1 MLSILLNKFPA
12 LVAVGSYLQNKYI
25 LSLIILFLFVILAK
39 LVLFIFSKYLEKFAA
54 KTETEFDDLIFAKT
68 KRPVF
73 YLILAYG
80 LKLSLL
86 NLEIDGVVSNLIA
99 TIMAIMFVIILDRIV
114 EITVEV
120 WGKTF
125 AKKTKTKIDNILIP
139 MIHKTIKVI
148 FVIIAFIWILDI
160 WNINITPYLAG
171 VGISGMVLGLA
182 LQDSLKNVFGGISL
196 ILDKTFRVGDKIKIE
211 SGNLGEVYD
220 IGLRSTKIR
229 TYDNE
234 IIMVPNGHLANS
246 RIQNYT
252 RPTAKIRV
260 GVNIG
265 VEYGNNIKHVQK
277 IVVKTIKSMK
287 DVLDDPAPAAH
298 FFEMGDFSLKFK
310 AYFWVDS
317 WKNAYTKKLE
327 ATEKIYDAL
336 NKSKI
341 GIPFPTRTIYLQK

>member
-1 MLSILLNKFPA
+1 MVSILLNKFPT
-12 LVAVGSYLQNKYI
+12 LNVIGSYLQNKYV
-25 LSLIILFLFVILAK
+25 LSLLILFLFIILAK

-68 KRPVF
+68 KRPAF

-86 NLEIDGVVSNLIA
+86 NLEINGVVSNLIA
-99 TIMAIMFVIILDRIV
+99 TVMAIMFIILLDRIV

-182 LQDSLKNVFGGISL
+182 LQDSLKNV
-196 ILDKTFRVGDKIKIE
+196 
-211 SGNLGEVYD
+211 
-220 IGLRSTKIR
+220 
-229 TYDNE
+229 
-234 IIMVPNGHLANS
+234 
-246 RIQNYT
+246 
-252 RPTAKIRV
+252 
-260 GVNIG
+260 
-265 VEYGNNIKHVQK
+265 
-277 IVVKTIKSMK
+277 
-287 DVLDDPAPAAH
+287 
-298 FFEMGDFSLKFK
+298 
-310 AYFWVDS
+310 
-317 WKNAYTKKLE
+317 
-327 ATEKIYDAL
+327 
-336 NKSKI
+336 
-341 GIPFPTRTIYLQK
+341 